1 MADLSTLLAQLRAQQ
16 SLSRIVR
23 NPAAQFGITG
33 RRYLGATLLPERS
46 VAETAYEEQQFIFRA
61 IIANAGTRYSPTQKK
76 RGMLVSGL
84 KIFLAESDIA
94 DEFTSELYDA
104 LLRML
109 EQRRDM
115 EAVASLVRWFDSAIN
130 IPLVEWRERARWQ
143 AIVNASVQLRGDNE
157 YSENIAYPN
166 PTGHRVAAGGA
177 WSNDAYDP
185 FEDIFALADFMAS
198 KGKPAVR
205 AVASRSVVSI
215 LGNNALVRGRVSPQ
229 VRIAGGNINATAGR
243 ATLDAI
249 NNQLA
254 SDGLPPIELY
264 DLQYRTNTTTGRFL
278 DDDVFCLFGQTGV
291 DQEIDLGD
299 VAPEPL
305 NLQNTIGYFAMGR
318 PAGQADAGPVMR
330 AEAKEDKPPR
340 IEAEGWQT
348 GLPVIQDSEAL
359 GVIHTIT

>member
-1 MADLSTLLAQLRAQQ
+1 MADLSTLLAQLTAQQ

-23 NPAAQFGITG
+23 NVAAQFGPG
-33 RRYLGATLLPERS
+33 RRYLGPSLLPERA
-46 VAETAYEEQQFIFRA
+46 VAENAYEEQQFIFRA

-76 RGMLVSGL
+76 RGVMAQGL

-104 LLRML
+104 LLRL
-109 EQRRDM
+109 LDQRRDM
-115 EAVASLVRWFDSAIN
+115 EAVSQLVRWFDNAIN
-130 IPLVEWRERARWQ
+130 VPLVEWRERARWQ
-143 AIVNASVQLRGDNE
+143 AIVGASVQLRGDNE

-185 FEDIFALADFMAS
+185 FEDIFSLADFMAA
-198 KGKPAVR
+198 KGKPVQRIVTSR
-205 AVASRSVVSI
+205 AVASI

-243 ATLDAI
+243 ASLDAI
-249 NNQLA
+249 NAQFA

-278 DDDVFCLFGQTGV
+278 DDDVFCMFGQTGV
-291 DQEIDLGD
+291 DVELDLGD
-299 VAPEPL
+299 VGAPPL

-330 AEAKEDKPPR
+330 AEAKSDKPPR

-359 GVIHTIT
+359 GVINTIT